1 MTSGRF
7 ENFIGAQIST
17 IVHATEEKDKLVERV
32 KTTLGLPDTDFAVS
46 RTEGHWG
53 NEIFLLAASIGKDE
67 ANSLYLRIK
76 SSMNDSFHGQVL
88 DFDEWRDEKGNLFIR
103 LDKQKLCQGMISVSE
118 ADPVRIRFKPE
129 LLHISRKLF
138 LDGRGMIGL
147 KSNRS
152 LHQQF

>member
-7 ENFIGAQIST
+7 ENFLSAQIST
-17 IVHATEEKDKLVERV
+17 IVHATEEKNKLAESV
-32 KTTLGLPDTDFAVS
+32 KTTFGLPDIDFVVS

-53 NEIFLLAASIGKDE
+53 NEIFLLAASIGSAE

-76 SSMNDSFHGQVL
+76 SSMTGTFHGQAL
-88 DFDEWRDEKGNLFIR
+88 DLDELRDEKGNLFIR

-129 LLHISRKLF
+129 MPHMSRKLF
-138 LDGRGMIGL
+138 SD
-147 KSNRS
+147 
-152 LHQQF
+152 